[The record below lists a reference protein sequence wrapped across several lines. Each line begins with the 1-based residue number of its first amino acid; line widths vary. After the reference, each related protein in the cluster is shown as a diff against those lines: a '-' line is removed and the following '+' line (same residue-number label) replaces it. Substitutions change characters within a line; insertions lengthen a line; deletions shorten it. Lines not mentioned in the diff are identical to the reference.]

1 MVTPLDGVVSV
12 WLLYRSGWV
21 CVSLAP
27 SLGGDV
33 SSSVTTFPTRRSPLP
48 LVVLGDAYEWAAA
61 FAAALLSPPWDA
73 KRAANIGSSAG
84 F

>member
-1 MVTPLDGVVSV
+1 MVTPLEGVVSV
-12 WLLYRSGWV
+12 WLLYRSRWV
-21 CVSLAP
+21 GVSLAP

-33 SSSVTTFPTRRSPLP
+33 SSSVTTFPTRRSLLP
-48 LVVLGDAYEWAAA
+48 LVVLGDAYEWAAV
-61 FAAALLSPPWDA
+61 LLSPPWDA